1 LRLVQLGGPVIAADL
16 AEQTGLTRASMAIVD
31 KLANAGLIARAQD
44 ASDRRRWLLTAVPLA
59 TEKVDAIYTS
69 HAERV
74 GRMLAEYSEHDLE
87 LVLRFLRTFA
97 DELQATAVELA
108 ERSGG
113 NDNRRSGGA
122 SG

>member
-1 LRLVQLGGPVIAADL
+1 VQLGGPVIAADL
-16 AEQTGLTRASMAIVD
+16 AEQTGLTRASMSAIVD

-59 TEKVDAIYTS
+59 TEKVDAIYAS

-74 GRMLAEYSEHDLE
+74 GRMLAEYSEHDME